1 MKEIKDLKLQE
12 LWKLIELNEK
22 DLKTE
27 LIRSSK
33 DLFSLKM
40 KKEVGELKQTHLIK
54 TLRKYIAQVKTIAN
68 SKWFNIS

>member
-12 LWKLIELNEK
+12 LGKLIELNEK

-27 LIRSSK
+27 LVKSSRE
-33 DLFSLKM
+33 LFSLRM

-54 TLRKYIAQVKTIAN
+54 ALRKYIAQIYTIAT
-68 SKWFNIS
+68 SKWFNIG